1 MKVFLLR
8 KVLFWAFRWSNLMS
22 YKLRQTFTKRLS
34 NYTLKAEPIP
44 ARIGLDD
51 GTVFPDPNNKRIIW
65 VTYFNGDT
73 AQVLNHRVASK
84 PNVLVLVGYDPVQ
97 FPNRLQVLGMWDIY
111 QDAQWGGIVS
121 HADDHGWLGRDPL
134 WIRGEQFLPALV
146 VPVSGQL
153 KVIVYPIALLGSLS
167 WKLITVQTTVD
178 VSASVPAT
186 GYRYGLL
193 VMNSLGA
200 LVIRDGVIV
209 KSRSLLTEDRIPVPT
224 AGDNVIAA
232 LVLYKGQTQLLKNKR
247 GSDIL
252 DLRFSNTISVPVAGA
267 SLTVKEV
274 DGTPSVSSVETI
286 RVSNGTLTDDGSGQ
300 VTITIGAGGGTA
312 GLDAI
317 DVSSQVIVGGETH
330 FTFSPAAVGIL
341 VLVNGALQKPGDVTL
356 DVDGLGVTL
365 AFGVT
370 LGDNVIVLRVAS
382 PASGG
387 GGHTVQDNGT
397 NMTQRTKLNI
407 IGATVADDAGN
418 DATKITIV
426 ALGGDVVG
434 PASAVDSNFASFD
447 TTTGKKVKDSGSK
460 ASDFASSGHTH
471 TFVNHAQAVFAVEG
485 SINATGT
492 KPIRLHIPYVGAGAT
507 IEEVRVALNVAPS
520 ATAVRV
526 DVNKNGTS
534 IFNATQYVEMA
545 VGSYAD
551 TKSTDFA
558 STALA
563 KDDYLTIEIVQGDI
577 FATDLTVHVR
587 YKWTLTGV

>member
-1 MKVFLLR
+1 MD
-8 KVLFWAFRWSNLMS
+8 
-22 YKLRQTFTKRLS
+22 
-34 NYTLKAEPIP
+34 PIP

-97 FPNRLQVLGMWDIY
+97 FPNRLQVLGMWDVY

-146 VPVSGQL
+146 IPVAGQL
-153 KVIVYPIALLGSLS
+153 KVIVYPIALLGMLGWRVFTS
-167 WKLITVQTTVD
+167 QTIVD
-178 VSASVPAT
+178 ISASVPTT

-193 VMNSLGA
+193 VMHKFGGF
-200 LVIRDGVIV
+200 VIRDGVIV

-300 VTITIGAGGGTA
+300 VTITIGGGTA

-317 DVSSQVIVGGETH
+317 DVSSQVVSGGETH

-341 VLVNGALQKPGDVTL
+341 VLINGSLQKPSDTTL

-397 NMTQRTKLNI
+397 PMTQRTNLNI

-426 ALGGDVVG
+426 ASGGDVVG